1 MKAHLIQFHEFVV
14 EGPRSKVV
22 WKERSPAGECL
33 GVRVTHEAHCA
44 ESQRRKASEA
54 FPHLQSAGTEFV
66 SWQPAWRDACDTQAK
81 VPRAQPCRQ
90 ILE

>member
-1 MKAHLIQFHEFVV
+1 MKAYLIQFHEFVV

-54 FPHLQSAGTEFV
+54 FPHLQSARTE
-66 SWQPAWRDACDTQAK
+66 
-81 VPRAQPCRQ
+81 
-90 ILE
+90 